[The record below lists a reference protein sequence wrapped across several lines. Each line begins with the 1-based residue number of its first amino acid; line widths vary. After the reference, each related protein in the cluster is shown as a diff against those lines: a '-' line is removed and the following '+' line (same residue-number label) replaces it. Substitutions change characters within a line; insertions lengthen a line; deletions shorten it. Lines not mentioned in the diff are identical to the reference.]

1 MSEKISQQPKI
12 TIERMRLAAKAK
24 SKAELARMIGV
35 KPQSINTAI
44 TRGKIPDRWF
54 DVMEEKYGVSRE
66 ELTAPPKQVR
76 GTLEQNYHVQGGT
89 REEDVIAAL
98 RAFKV
103 LEWLADEADNYS
115 IAEAI
120 GQITALADYQAWLKK
135 RKGKDTEIAPQENIS
150 DGTHG
155 K

>member
-1 MSEKISQQPKI
+1 MVKKSGLSQTRFAEKILGISGVN
-12 TIERMRLAAKAK
+12 L
-24 SKAELARMIGV
+24 SKV
-35 KPQSINTAI
+35 KKT
-44 TRGKIPDRWF
+44 GKIPDRWF
-54 DVMEEKYGVSRE
+54 DVMEEKFGVTKE
-66 ELTAPPKQVR
+66 ELTAPPKQIR
-76 GTLEQNYHVQGGT
+76 AALEQNYHVQRGTRT

-120 GQITALADYQAWLKK
+120 AQITALDDYQAWLKK